1 MPVPEQDNI
10 VFSVREVFQTRLG
23 TLKYRIPDYQRG
35 YKWTEANVLALLN
48 DVKGFESANDNQF
61 YCLQNITIT
70 HVEEENYYNV
80 IDGQQ
85 RLTTLFILL
94 SYLGHSD
101 IVSGKLEYDIRENT
115 KKFLQTDILNR
126 MCWQEGYNSKPEHQ
140 DEYYILKVAEA
151 IKSWFEPEGRSKE
164 EIENLKI
171 AFSKKLLDSTKLI
184 VNEVQGNE
192 HQTFS
197 NLNGVKVP
205 LDAADLIRAMLI
217 TYSVKEGKENVN
229 IDPYRARM
237 GAEIDNMDRQW
248 SNGDLRR
255 YFIQF
260 LPDKLYRSSKQ
271 LRFDIT
277 EHPINLLYLLFMLS
291 KQDTQDAVSLEA
303 FEQYL
308 KAGGKT
314 FDAIKDF
321 HNDLMD
327 WYSDVNLYH
336 YVGFLFFNYKDKSV
350 DSFGKVSFKDVY
362 QLWKNNYRKTTF
374 LAQVKQIITSLLL
387 PRLTEEETAAGNT
400 PEENF
405 IKSIKFNFD
414 TNWYESPQ
422 LPSVLILNDIIIAE
436 RSESLSRIPPAFL
449 RVNNEDREHIS
460 CQTPG
465 KEDLENNE
473 RWLED
478 IKQLKKFKVPEEKED
493 AFLLNI
499 KHLEDK
505 IKNTEKI
512 TEDTKQ
518 EIISTLTLFGLNSIG
533 NIVLLNGSV
542 NKGYHNSQFFDKR
555 KAILNNYFNEK
566 PESNRSTSSKNKY
579 IRPFTLRTF
588 LLNLKD
594 GESEAKENGWT
605 LEDIQKNAN
614 QIASVMSEFI
624 SGGQYNG

>member
-1 MPVPEQDNI
+1 MPLQDNI
-10 VFSVREVFQTRLG
+10 VFSVREVFQTRPG
-23 TLKYRIPDYQRG
+23 SRKYRIPDYQRG

-48 DVKGFESANDNQF
+48 DINGFEQANASQF

-70 HVEEENYYNV
+70 KIEGENYYNV

-94 SYLGHSD
+94 SYLGYSD
-101 IVSGKLEYDIRENT
+101 IVSGKLEYAIRENT
-115 KKFLQTDILNR
+115 ELFLQSDVLNR
-126 MCWQEGYNSKPEHQ
+126 KCWQENYKPKPKHQ
-140 DEYYILKVAEA
+140 DEYYILKAAGV
-151 IKSWFEPEGRSKE
+151 IKSWFEPEGRTKE
-164 EIENLKI
+164 QIENLKT
-171 AFSKKLLDSTKLI
+171 AFSKKLLENTKLI
-184 VNEVQGNE
+184 VNEVAGNE

-237 GAEIDNMDRQW
+237 GAEIDSIDRQW
-248 SNGDLRR
+248 SNEDLRR

-260 LPDKLYRSSKQ
+260 LPDRLYRSSKQ
-271 LRFDIT
+271 LRFDT
-277 EHPINLLYLLFMLS
+277 SEHPINLLYLLFLLS
-291 KQDTQDAVSLEA
+291 KRDSLETISLDA

-327 WYSDVNLYH
+327 WYTDVCLYH
-336 YVGFLFFNYKDKSV
+336 YVGFLFFNYKDQSV
-350 DSFGKVSFKDVY
+350 DSFGKVSFKEVY
-362 QLWKNNYRKTTF
+362 QLWKDNYSKTTF
-374 LAQVKQIITSLLL
+374 LEQIKKIITSLLL
-387 PRLTEEETAAGNT
+387 PKLTKEEAANGDT
-400 PEENF
+400 PEGNL
-405 IKSIKFNFD
+405 IKSIGFNFD
-414 TNWYESPQ
+414 TNWYESPK
-422 LPSVLILNDIIIAE
+422 LPPILILNDIILAE
-436 RSESLSRIPPAFL
+436 RSKSLSRIPPAFL
-449 RVNNEDREHIS
+449 RVNDEDREHIS

-465 KEDLENNE
+465 KEDLENKD

-478 IKQLKKFKVPEEKED
+478 IKRLKEFKVPAEKKD

-499 KHLEDK
+499 KRLEDK
-505 IKNTEKI
+505 INNAEKI
-512 TEDTKQ
+512 TEDVKQ
-518 EIISTLTLFGLNSIG
+518 EIISTLTQFGLNSIG

-588 LLNLKD
+588 LLNLNGGDNETEK
-594 GESEAKENGWT
+594 NGWT
-605 LEDIQKNAN
+605 LEDIQRNAT

-624 SGGQYNG
+624 RGGRFNG